1 MSYSL
6 FHTLNISRQDMLSRL
21 IDLDLISNNLANIN
35 TAGFKVSRANF
46 QELLAAQQRDGT
58 ALVNTQMIT
67 LQGPVNSTNNPLDW
81 AIQGEGFFQVR
92 LPNDEIGYTR
102 DGAFRLDTNGELVNS
117 SGYRLEWEGDLPEDF
132 DDLEIHPNGEVVVVL
147 PDGTRETVG
156 TIELARFPNPTA
168 LLGQGLNLWLPT
180 EASGEP
186 ETGTPG
192 TEGFGIIMPRSIEQS
207 NVDLALE
214 MTHLMTLQRAFQLA
228 VRTFQQTDT
237 MINQAIHMRKA

>member
-21 IDLDLISNNLANIN
+21 VDLDLTSNNLANIN

-46 QELLAAQQRDGT
+46 QELLAAQNRDGMT
-58 ALVNTQMIT
+58 LVNTQMIN
-67 LQGPVNSTNNPLDW
+67 LQGPVNTTSNPLDW

-92 LPNDEIGYTR
+92 LPDGETGYTR
-102 DGAFRLDTNGELVNS
+102 DGQFRLDTNGELVNS
-117 SGYRLEWEGDLPEDF
+117 SGYRLEWDGELPEDYNN
-132 DDLEIHPNGEVVVVL
+132 LEIHTDGSVVVL
-147 PDGTRETVG
+147 RSDGTRETAG
-156 TIELARFPNPTA
+156 TIELARFPNPTG
-168 LLGQGLNLWLPT
+168 LRSQGQNLWIPSD
-180 EASGEP
+180 ASGEP
-186 ETGTPG
+186 ETGSPG
-192 TEGFGIIMPRSIEQS
+192 SEGLGIIMARSVEQS
-207 NVDLALE
+207 NVDLSLE